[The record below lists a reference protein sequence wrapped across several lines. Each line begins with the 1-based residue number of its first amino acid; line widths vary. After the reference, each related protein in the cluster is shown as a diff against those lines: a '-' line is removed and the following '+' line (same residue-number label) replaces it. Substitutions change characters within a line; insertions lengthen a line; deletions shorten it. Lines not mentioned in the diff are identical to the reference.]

1 MKKINVF
8 TGGILAGISIAI
20 GACAYLT
27 NPYLGC
33 GLFSFG
39 LIAVVFN
46 KWQLYTGAVGAAKF
60 SDKDY
65 WINLLI
71 MLCGNII
78 GAVFVST
85 LVTVKG
91 YSIVLPATDIIV
103 SRLNYGWFK
112 CFLLSILCGFIV
124 DMGAN
129 SARKDTI
136 RFEKYLPLLFGVP
149 IFVLCGF
156 PHSVADITYIML
168 CDSSI
173 VFKNIGAIIGIWV
186 SVVIGNALGS
196 WLKYLFRE

>member
-33 GLFSFG
+33 VLFSFG

-46 KWQLYTGAVGAAKF
+46 KWQLYTGAVGEAKF
-60 SDKDY
+60 ADKNY
-65 WINLLI
+65 WLNLLI

-78 GAVFVST
+78 GAIFVAC
-85 LVTVKG
+85 LVTRKG
-91 YSIVLPATDIIV
+91 FILSATDIIV
-103 SRLNYGWFK
+103 SRLNYGWLK
-112 CFLLSILCGFIV
+112 CFLFSILCGFIV
-124 DMGAN
+124 DMAAN

-156 PHSVADITYIML
+156 PHSVADIVYIML
-168 CDSSI
+168 CDSDI
-173 VFKNIGAIIGIWV
+173 VLGNIGSIIGIWV
-186 SVVIGNALGS
+186 SIVIGNALGS
-196 WLKYLFRE
+196 WLKYLVKE